1 MNRAPT
7 SGSSA
12 PPSYR
17 STANTYIPSRDG
29 DLSDPKA
36 YGNMQDSYRQDS
48 GGHGGNGAGGRYGD
62 RPSYANSRMP
72 SDDGYGSGNSAPPT
86 RQQQYRSRNEYGV
99 TGGVSDPYARGERD
113 IDADRNALFSGSAPA
128 EGRSNSFR
136 DGPAGGRPPP
146 MSGQEEEEDVE
157 ETIKNIRSVKQDTVS
172 STRNA
177 LRIAREAEET
187 GRATLL
193 RLGEQSG
200 KLSYL
205 TCQFRRINSLISSF
219 HLCRK
224 NRGY

>member
-1 MNRAPT
+1 
-7 SGSSA
+7 
-12 PPSYR
+12 
-17 STANTYIPSRDG
+17 
-29 DLSDPKA
+29 
-36 YGNMQDSYRQDS
+36 MQDSYRQDS
-48 GGHGGNGAGGRYGD
+48 GGHGGNDAGSRYGD
-62 RPSYANSRMP
+62 RPNYSNSRMP

-99 TGGVSDPYARGERD
+99 MGGVSDPYARGERD
-113 IDADRNALFSGSAPA
+113 IDADRNALFSGSAPPT

-136 DGPAGGRPPP
+136 DGPSGGRPPP

-200 KLSYL
+200 KLSEL
-205 TCQFRRINSLISSF
+205 MRQLMCFDSSVSSF
-219 HLCRK
+219 HTSRE
-224 NRGY
+224 NRRH